1 MNKVQYVK
9 WLYGQ
14 IHDMEVQGQERLF
27 RTGYIA
33 GAKEAYLTAIDKAK
47 GLQMTT
53 QPDQRIIQEA
63 VDLVMKQTIGILTD
77 AVDEVLEDIG
87 VDVKEKTIFN
97 IRLLEKIEEQVAE
110 VMGDD

>member
-33 GAKEAYLTAIDKAK
+33 GAKEAYLTAIHKAK
-47 GLQMTT
+47 ELQITS
-53 QPDQRIIQEA
+53 QPDQHIIEEAVRIAEEKTVATMFEVVNTVMVDMGVDKADLLQFHFGMIQEA
-63 VDLVMKQTIGILTD
+63 MMRMEERD
-77 AVDEVLEDIG
+77 A
-87 VDVKEKTIFN
+87 N
-97 IRLLEKIEEQVAE
+97 
-110 VMGDD
+110 